1 MEVPPQLR
9 GLWHRKAMIFPD
21 GTRDETTEVF
31 WLQTGR
37 LFADLRVPVDR
48 PAARGRTGLV
58 EFTDEELIAL
68 ARMQGFGGE
77 LEVHGDF
84 CRWRREIDFQ
94 PPGAPP
100 DEANYT
106 FERDILV
113 ETGIHAAYR
122 EDWER
127 RTPIGA
133 DLSAFRLVEDG
144 GREGRGGILVLA
156 GDYFLLIEDRRGA
169 LPEAESLAALVE
181 RDLADGDRQRAIE
194 RLDMR
199 IAFGT
204 IDPEWVISASTF
216 PWLEGTSLFA
226 GTKASWRPETAILQV
241 VNAQSEQ
248 LWRLVESTV
257 PSPEITPCFCSSPTR
272 SAATE

>member
-1 MEVPPQLR
+1 
-9 GLWHRKAMIFPD
+9 
-21 GTRDETTEVF
+21 
-31 WLQTGR
+31 
-37 LFADLRVPVDR
+37 
-48 PAARGRTGLV
+48 
-58 EFTDEELIAL
+58 
-68 ARMQGFGGE
+68 
-77 LEVHGDF
+77 
-84 CRWRREIDFQ
+84 
-94 PPGAPP
+94 
-100 DEANYT
+100 
-106 FERDILV
+106 
-113 ETGIHAAYR
+113 
-122 EDWER
+122 
-127 RTPIGA
+127 
-133 DLSAFRLVEDG
+133 LVEDG